1 MRAVFARG
9 DAMLCVR
16 RMPCCSHPRV
26 RRSPRQRPT
35 RRVCRRDELQAL
47 PKGTAHCAGALARRC
62 NALHRPCAQLSCSE
76 VVQPRFFAA
85 RVAQT
90 RSISVQGCAAVIWT
104 RSRTLDMVM
113 R

>member
-9 DAMLCVR
+9 DAMLQPPACVSVTAQAAHAA
-16 RMPCCSHPRV
+16 CL
-26 RRSPRQRPT
+26 SPRR
-35 RRVCRRDELQAL
+35 LQAL
-47 PKGTAHCAGALARRC
+47 PKGIAHCAGALARPC
-62 NALHRPCAQLSCSE
+62 NTLHKCCAQLSCSE

-113 R
+113 RRVVRN